1 MSVATCP
8 RISLSSPPERRFRQP
23 AAGLRPPSLDAAPDL
38 DLTHV
43 EVVQHPTPDQRLG
56 TYFDAATVAAIR
68 GKAAAKDTIILI
80 LPAAHDSAACPL
92 GPTTGLL
99 TPLGTYRGTVPRMVA
114 S

>member
-1 MSVATCP
+1 MS
-8 RISLSSPPERRFRQP
+8 
-23 AAGLRPPSLDAAPDL
+23 
-38 DLTHV
+38 

-92 GPTTGLL
+92 GPPGI
-99 TPLGTYRGTVPRMVA
+99 
-114 S
+114 

>member
-1 MSVATCP
+1 MTGYV
-8 RISLSSPPERRFRQP
+8 RRDLPADITVFAGDFASQP
-23 AAGLRPPSLDAAPDL
+23 LAFAHLLDAAPDL

-92 GPTTGLL
+92 GLTGHL